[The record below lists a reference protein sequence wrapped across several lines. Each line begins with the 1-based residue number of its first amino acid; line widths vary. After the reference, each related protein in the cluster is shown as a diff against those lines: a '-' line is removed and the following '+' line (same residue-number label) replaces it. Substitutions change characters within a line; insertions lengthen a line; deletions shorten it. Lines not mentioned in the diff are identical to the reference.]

1 MPKKHALI
9 AGRINCT
16 CIFYFLH
23 LFCYSTWKCW
33 PAYKASRENPTHSPT
48 PCEILHF
55 STGDWGPKLAYTKRN
70 PYIFTC
76 VPFWSFSVTTS
87 PKFLRVGF
95 RCCVYSAA
103 SSVVKCNGSALSG
116 GTVELD
122 LISQFALQFYV
133 CFTDEEILK
142 LYFRW
147 HFGDTRDKWFCKERC
162 ELQMRREN
170 TECERNQWA
179 PWSASWPALSSS
191 FFYTKLRDPKP
202 IATMNQNYASS
213 KSGKKSQLKDIT
225 RNIKRNISNPKPL
238 VHQKSTKNTLP

>member
-55 STGDWGPKLAYTKRN
+55 FKGDWGPKLAYTKRN
-70 PYIFTC
+70 PYIFTF

-147 HFGDTRDKWFCKERC
+147 HFGDTRDKWFWKERC
-162 ELQMRREN
+162 ELQKLVSTDETWKHGVAKRNNGRREVH
-170 TECERNQWA
+170 
-179 PWSASWPALSSS
+179 
-191 FFYTKLRDPKP
+191 RDPHW
-202 IATMNQNYASS
+202 A
-213 KSGKKSQLKDIT
+213 QLLLYKNAW
-225 RNIKRNISNPKPL
+225 RKNPLRRWIDFCKFEIG
-238 VHQKSTKNTLP
+238 

>member
-70 PYIFTC
+70 PYIFTF

-122 LISQFALQFYV
+122 QISQFALQFYV
-133 CFTDEEILK
+133 CFTDEIKSWSCIFVGILVTRGTSDSGRTVRATK
-142 LYFRW
+142 ISFDRW
-147 HFGDTRDKWFCKERC
+147 DVKTR
-162 ELQMRREN
+162 
-170 TECERNQWA
+170 
-179 PWSASWPALSSS
+179 SANETMGAV
-191 FFYTKLRDPKP
+191 KCHRDPHWAELLLYK
-202 IATMNQNYASS
+202 IAWS
-213 KSGKKSQLKDIT
+213 KTHCEDGSELRKFEIG
-225 RNIKRNISNPKPL
+225 
-238 VHQKSTKNTLP
+238 

>member
-70 PYIFTC
+70 PYIFTF

-147 HFGDTRDKWFCKERC
+147 HFGDTRDKWFWKNGASYRWDVKT
-162 ELQMRREN
+162 RSAK
-170 TECERNQWA
+170 RNNEA
-179 PWSASWPALSSS
+179 PWSAPWPALC
-191 FFYTKLRDPKP
+191 LLDGKP
-202 IATMNQNYASS
+202 IARMNWLR
-213 KSGKKSQLKDIT
+213 KFEIG
-225 RNIKRNISNPKPL
+225 
-238 VHQKSTKNTLP
+238 